1 MKTTQEE
8 RLIKYF
14 KKTKTID
21 PIKAWTGLGI
31 YRLSARILELR
42 KKGYEIDTLKKAV
55 KNRFG
60 EDCVVAQ
67 YRMRGML

>member
-1 MKTTQEE
+1 MTQEQ
-8 RLIKYF
+8 RLIKHF
-14 KKTKTID
+14 KKIKTID
-21 PIKAWTGLGI
+21 PIRAWSNLGI

-42 KKGYEIDTLKKAV
+42 KKGYEIETQRKAV

-60 EDCVVAQ
+60 EECVVAQ